1 MKTYEQ
7 LYDENGNYRLDESY
21 TEILKLHKLLIDANI
36 PHTLDR
42 FLDGWQIVYPN
53 TKSRVADAIQHYGS
67 YGNEKNL
74 LEIMGLLT
82 PIEAESDSVL
92 GCLTAEDVFNRM
104 REHYTAHNHVRKTN
118 YDRIKNMS
126 VEELAEFIKLN
137 SVDDAVWVDNYEW
150 IASDEIKKWLESE
163 VTEE

>member
-36 PHTLDR
+36 PHTFDR

-53 TKSRVADAIQHYGS
+53 NENRVADAIQHYGS
-67 YGNEKNL
+67 YGSEKNL

-82 PIEAESDSVL
+82 PTEKENDSVL

-118 YDRIKNMS
+118 YDRIRNMS
-126 VEELAEFIKLN
+126 KLELANFLSEIQWEAMQGK
-137 SVDDAVWVDNYEW
+137 SKYPHEW
-150 IASDEIKKWLESE
+150 EKYIESE